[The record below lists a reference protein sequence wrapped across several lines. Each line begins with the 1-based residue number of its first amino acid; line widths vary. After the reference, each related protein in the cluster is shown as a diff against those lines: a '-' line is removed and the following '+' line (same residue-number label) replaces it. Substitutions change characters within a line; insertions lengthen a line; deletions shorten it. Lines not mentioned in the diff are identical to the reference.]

1 MLSEEQM
8 QKIHA
13 LESADE
19 EAAFMYMVRMGQQY
33 PSVMYLYTETE
44 SEMSFS
50 EFAATKNYEV
60 EITPEPPNRLEGLSQ
75 EDSRQYLAWAKAR
88 AIAFIE
94 ELEKA

>member
-8 QKIHA
+8 QEIHA

-19 EAAFMYMVRMGQQY
+19 EAMFLYMVRMGQQY
-33 PSVMYLYTETE
+33 PALMFLYTETE

-60 EITPEPPNRLEGLSQ
+60 EIAPEPPNRLEGVSFD
-75 EDSRQYLAWAKAR
+75 EAFQYSAWAHAR